1 LGVPEITHVEESMVA
16 HAGNAG
22 VAAHVVMLVPCPSS
36 TVGATLKGVPTDP
49 EVPVAPEKLKTGVP
63 GATDNV
69 TTAVPEPAEF
79 DAVIV

>member
-1 LGVPEITHVEESMVA
+1 MVA

-22 VAAHVVMLVPCPSS
+22 AAVHVAMPAPCPSS
-36 TVGATLKGVPTDP
+36 TVGATLRGVPTDP

-69 TTAVPEPAEF
+69 TTAEPVPAEF